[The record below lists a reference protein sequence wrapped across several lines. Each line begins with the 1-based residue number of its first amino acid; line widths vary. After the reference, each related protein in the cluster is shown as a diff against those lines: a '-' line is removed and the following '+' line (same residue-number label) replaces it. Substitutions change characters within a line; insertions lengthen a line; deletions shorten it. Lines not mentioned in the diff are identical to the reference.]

1 MTDGQRYE
9 VAVVG
14 GGPAGLAAALA
25 LGRLGLDVALV
36 APLHRAPGQPEDERT
51 AALLPG
57 SVELMRNLGAWR
69 QAGSEGEA
77 ISAIRII
84 DDTGALLRAPEVL
97 FSAAEVGLEAFGFN
111 VPNRALV
118 AALEEAVRAPASA
131 VAVHEAGVEALEIG
145 TGSVRLH
152 LRGGGRLE
160 AGLVVGAD
168 GRNSV
173 SRRSAGIAAR
183 SWSYPQSALVCSFTH
198 GRAHGG
204 VSTEFHRSG
213 GPVTTVPLPGRAS
226 SLVWVDRP
234 EAAERLARLEQA
246 SFRMRLEEQLN
257 GLLGP
262 AGTIGARAVF
272 PLSGLA
278 AERLGAR
285 RVALVGEAGHVLPP
299 IGAQGLN
306 LGLRDVAAL
315 ADCLADALRLGRD
328 PGGPETLEA
337 YTEARR
343 IDVASR
349 VMTVDLLN
357 RSLISDLLPVHLARG
372 LGLHALKAIGPLRRL
387 VVREGLQPSLSAP
400 ALMQPGGLVWRF
412 RSSPSRATKS

>member
-1 MTDGQRYE
+1 MTNSQRYA

-25 LGRLGLDVALV
+25 VGRLGLDVALV
-36 APLHRAPGQPEDERT
+36 APPRCAAGQPEDERT

-57 SVELMRNLGAWR
+57 SVELMRNLGAWQR
-69 QAGSEGEA
+69 ARSEGEA

-97 FSAAEVGLEAFGFN
+97 FSAAEVGLEVFGYN

-118 AALEEAVRAPASA
+118 AALEEAAHASA
-131 VAVHEAGVEALEIG
+131 NNVAFHEVGVERLEIG
-145 TGSVRLH
+145 AERVRLH
-152 LRGGGRLE
+152 LHGGGPLE

-173 SRRSAGIAAR
+173 SRRSAAIAAR
-183 SWSYPQSALVCSFTH
+183 SWEYPQSALVCSFTH
-198 GRAHGG
+198 GRAHDG
-204 VSTEFHRSG
+204 VSTEFHRRG
-213 GPVTTVPLPGRAS
+213 GPVTTVPLPDRAS
-226 SLVWVDRP
+226 GLVWVDRP
-234 EAAERLARLEQA
+234 EAAERLVRLDQAAFRIRLEQ
-246 SFRMRLEEQLN
+246 QLN
-257 GLLGP
+257 GLLG
-262 AGTIGARAVF
+262 AVGTIGARAIF
-272 PLSGLA
+272 PLSGLV
-278 AERLGAR
+278 AERLGAN
-285 RVALVGEAGHVLPP
+285 RVALVGEAAHVLPP

-306 LGLRDVAAL
+306 LGFRDVAGL
-315 ADCLADALRLGRD
+315 ADCLADALRTGRD

-337 YTEARR
+337 YTGARR

-357 RSLISDLLPVHLARG
+357 RSLVSDLLPVHLARG

-387 VVREGLQPSLSAP
+387 LVREGLQPSLSAP